1 MPSWLVLWL
10 LGIFA
15 QTLAAIPAANAAV
28 IAFEAT
34 RRGQSSGAGVLSRYR
49 HHCRA
54 TQRQHSGLRA
64 LHT

>member
-1 MPSWLVLWL
+1 MPSRLVLWH
-10 LGIFA
+10 LGVFA
-15 QTLAAIPAANAAV
+15 QSLVAISAVNAAV